1 MPYKGVTQRCLIVAL
16 KPSTKNFTTFYME
29 NELIETINKDL
40 AIELPASIDIN
51 ELKEKLKEYCNYLIK
66 TNFEKMVGILYRID
80 VSEVKL
86 KQVLNQNPGEDAG
99 EIIAQLIIER
109 QLQKI
114 QTRKNFKQGNN
125 NSEEE
130 KW

>member
-1 MPYKGVTQRCLIVAL
+1 
-16 KPSTKNFTTFYME
+16 ME

-51 ELKEKLKEYCNYLIK
+51 ELKEKLKEYCNHLIK

-114 QTRKNFKQGNN
+114 QTRKNFKQENNN

>member
-1 MPYKGVTQRCLIVAL
+1 
-16 KPSTKNFTTFYME
+16 ME

-51 ELKEKLKEYCNYLIK
+51 ELKEKLKEYCNHLIK

-86 KQVLNQNPGEDAG
+86 KQVLNQNPSEDAG

-114 QTRKNFKQGNN
+114 QTRKNFKQENNN